1 MDGCGTGS
9 TRRHTYGENSRPRG
23 LVCVRGGLSAAFFPC
38 FGNVSTRARAAAL
51 TLFGSASRSCA
62 RGGVVPN
69 GRVSR
74 RTALPLTARLPSG
87 TLVRQLLLHGQRH
100 VVRAGVQLEC
110 LLNVCVGP
118 VQPRF
123 DLGGCHTGV
132 HLHLERNGTRFG
144 GPLPGRGSSPS
155 GVCTPSIAGV
165 VRRPCHA
172 HRHLL
177 GRARSFEGICVPLE
191 PVGHEGEGAGETA
204 LGALVKAPL

>member
-9 TRRHTYGENSRPRG
+9 TRRHTYGENPRQRG
-23 LVCVRGGLSAAFFPC
+23 FVCLHGGLSAAFFPC

-110 LLNVCVGP
+110 LLNVCVGL

-132 HLHLERNGTRFG
+132 HLHLERNRHALRRAVAGERL
-144 GPLPGRGSSPS
+144 LPQRRVHALNRGGSSTSMP
-155 GVCTPSIAGV
+155 CTPSPSWT
-165 VRRPCHA
+165 RTQ
-172 HRHLL
+172 L
-177 GRARSFEGICVPLE
+177 
-191 PVGHEGEGAGETA
+191 
-204 LGALVKAPL
+204 